1 MHLAQVHP
9 WWNWQTRKIQVL
21 VPAMAWRF
29 DSSRVHHFFC
39 SDDYRDDPSRKE
51 IRLTMNGFD
60 LLAVIGLGWS
70 ARRGYRRGL
79 SEELFRLLRLG
90 LALLA
95 GTGLYHGVAGG
106 LAAITPLSEGL
117 SQSIGFAGS
126 TVGVWL
132 LLSRLRR
139 LLRRTVEDRVAAG
152 WAQTGGA
159 ILATAKSLLAI
170 VGIVATAYVGSGLPF
185 REAIA
190 ENSWI
195 GHAISRVLPQ
205 P

>member
-1 MHLAQVHP
+1 
-9 WWNWQTRKIQVL
+9 
-21 VPAMAWRF
+21 
-29 DSSRVHHFFC
+29 
-39 SDDYRDDPSRKE
+39 
-51 IRLTMNGFD
+51 
-60 LLAVIGLGWS
+60 
-70 ARRGYRRGL
+70 
-79 SEELFRLLRLG
+79 
-90 LALLA
+90 
-95 GTGLYHGVAGG
+95 VAGG